1 MRMKKQYKTILTEQN
16 RKKNRRDFNISFFK
30 FSLRQLSNIDTYV
43 SYIALMLLAFVT
55 LGIPSILYNA
65 FQDKIITIKGIDF
78 NLGIILAVGYVLLEI
93 SAILIIHLH
102 IRRKNRQ
109 MDMLIE
115 LDEMLKEDDRVK
127 IEASDQD

>member
-1 MRMKKQYKTILTEQN
+1 MKKQYKTILTEQN
-16 RKKNRRDFNISFFK
+16 RKKNRRDFNISFLK

-78 NLGIILAVGYVLLEI
+78 NLGIVFTVGYVLLEI
-93 SAILIIHLH
+93 SAALIIHLH
-102 IRRKNRQ
+102 IRKRNKQ
-109 MDMLIE
+109 MGMLME
-115 LDEMLKEDDRVK
+115 LDEMLKEDDRMK